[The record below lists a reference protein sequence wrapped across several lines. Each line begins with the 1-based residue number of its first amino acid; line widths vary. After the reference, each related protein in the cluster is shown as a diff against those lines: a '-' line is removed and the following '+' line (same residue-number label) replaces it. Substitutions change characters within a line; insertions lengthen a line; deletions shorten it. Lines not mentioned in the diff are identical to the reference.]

1 MLAIALLGNED
12 CDPGSICWVSCSLQR
27 PRFSAEPKDRV
38 AAAEPGKSN
47 DRSPESARAWHAR
60 HSLLSIGSALLIMST
75 CANSVHAQSRLEL
88 KYTTSVAGLSL
99 AELTVNGTLGRSEYT
114 ISSDGTI
121 LSRMPGQSGKN
132 PFYRGSH
139 IVNGTVSEESRL
151 SPTKF
156 STTDSFFGQRE
167 ERSVTFEDGN
177 VKEITASKSSQT
189 EASLADQYG
198 RGVVD
203 PLTAMLVP
211 GALTDAACKG
221 TVRVFDGRQR
231 FDVALTFRR
240 MGQAKAKDGYA
251 GPALVCSGKYKP
263 IAGKGE
269 SAFMPSFISDYL
281 AGQEPEVILA
291 PLSGTRLLA
300 LFRVSLNTVVGSIVV
315 QATQFKALAR

>member
-1 MLAIALLGNED
+1 MLLPFVTLLDCSSRESFSQSVENRLSAGWAPLFRLRRPPISVQPQLQDFERPCTPFPKPNRQRSTGGRFHCHDQPLLQPHSTSQYIPPIKLIA
-12 CDPGSICWVSCSLQR
+12 P
-27 PRFSAEPKDRV
+27 
-38 AAAEPGKSN
+38 
-47 DRSPESARAWHAR
+47 H
-60 HSLLSIGSALLIMST
+60 
-75 CANSVHAQSRLEL
+75 
-88 KYTTSVAGLSL
+88 
-99 AELTVNGTLGRSEYT
+99 NGTLGRSEYT

-177 VKEITASKSSQT
+177 VKEITGSKSSQT

-231 FDVALTFRR
+231 FDVALAFRR

>member
-1 MLAIALLGNED
+1 MIAAREAEET
-12 CDPGSICWVSCSLQR
+12 W
-27 PRFSAEPKDRV
+27 PRFLDDWRNGKPAARYEQAERTDMSRV
-38 AAAEPGKSN
+38 PAPRL
-47 DRSPESARAWHAR
+47 D
-60 HSLLSIGSALLIMST
+60 LLKM
-75 CANSVHAQSRLEL
+75 NR
-88 KYTTSVAGLSL
+88 Y
-99 AELTVNGTLGRSEYT
+99 
-114 ISSDGTI
+114 
-121 LSRMPGQSGKN
+121 
-132 PFYRGSH
+132 
-139 IVNGTVSEESRL
+139 
-151 SPTKF
+151 
-156 STTDSFFGQRE
+156 
-167 ERSVTFEDGN
+167 
-177 VKEITASKSSQT
+177 
-189 EASLADQYG
+189 
-198 RGVVD
+198 VD

-231 FDVALTFRR
+231 FDVALAFKR

-291 PLSGTRLLA
+291 PLSGTRLLG